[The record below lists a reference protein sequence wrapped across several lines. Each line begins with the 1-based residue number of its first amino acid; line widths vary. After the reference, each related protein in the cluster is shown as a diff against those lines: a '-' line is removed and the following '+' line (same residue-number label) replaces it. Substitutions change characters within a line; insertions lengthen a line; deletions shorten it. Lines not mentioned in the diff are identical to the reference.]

1 MDLQDK
7 IILITGA
14 SSGIGK
20 ALAVALAK
28 ERCKLVLIARRIE
41 LLEELNRELQLT
53 NDQLLV
59 LKCDVTKKE
68 EVKTAYES
76 VKQKFGRVDV
86 AILNSGVGYLVT
98 PKNYN
103 SKFAENTFGVNVLG
117 IIYWIEQLLPE
128 FLQRKNGTI
137 VGVSSLAD
145 NRGYSGSGFYC
156 ASKAAVTNY
165 LEGLRVEL
173 KPHGIK
179 VVTVKPGFV
188 KTPMTD
194 QNKFKM
200 PMLMSPEKAASII
213 LAGIKK
219 EKRVIQF
226 PLPMVLLTRIVG
238 LIPGRLY
245 EWLAVKLKIS

>member
-1 MDLQDK
+1 MDLRDK

-20 ALAVALAK
+20 ALAVSLAK
-28 ERCKLVLIARRIE
+28 EKCKLVLLARRID
-41 LLEELNRELQLT
+41 LLEQFKNELQLS

-76 VKQKFGRVDV
+76 VKQKFRRVDI
-86 AILNSGVGYLVT
+86 AILNAGIGYLVT

-117 IIYWIEQLLPE
+117 IIYWVEQLLPE

-156 ASKAAVTNY
+156 ASKAAITNY
-165 LEGLRVEL
+165 LEGLSVEL
-173 KPHGIK
+173 KPRGIN

-188 KTPMTD
+188 KTPMTA

-200 PMLMSPEKAASII
+200 PMLMSPEKAASRI

-238 LIPGRLY
+238 LLPGRLY
-245 EWLAVKLKIS
+245 EWLAVRLKIN

>member
-20 ALAVALAK
+20 ALAFALAK
-28 ERCKLVLIARRIE
+28 EQCKLVLVARRIE
-41 LLEELNRELQLT
+41 LLEGLNRELQLT

-68 EVKTAYES
+68 EVNTAYES
-76 VKQKFGRVDV
+76 VKQKFGRVDI

-128 FLQRKNGTI
+128 FLQRKNGMI

-145 NRGYSGSGFYC
+145 NRGYSGSGFI
-156 ASKAAVTNY
+156 AQAK
-165 LEGLRVEL
+165 LRL
-173 KPHGIK
+173 
-179 VVTVKPGFV
+179 
-188 KTPMTD
+188 
-194 QNKFKM
+194 Q
-200 PMLMSPEKAASII
+200 II
-213 LAGIKK
+213 WKDC
-219 EKRVIQF
+219 E
-226 PLPMVLLTRIVG
+226 
-238 LIPGRLY
+238 
-245 EWLAVKLKIS
+245 SN

>member
-1 MDLQDK
+1 
-7 IILITGA
+7 
-14 SSGIGK
+14 
-20 ALAVALAK
+20 
-28 ERCKLVLIARRIE
+28 
-41 LLEELNRELQLT
+41 
-53 NDQLLV
+53 
-59 LKCDVTKKE
+59 
-68 EVKTAYES
+68 
-76 VKQKFGRVDV
+76 
-86 AILNSGVGYLVT
+86 
-98 PKNYN
+98 
-103 SKFAENTFGVNVLG
+103 NTFGVNVLG

-145 NRGYSGSGFYC
+145 NRGYSCSGFYC

-165 LEGLRVEL
+165 LEGLCVEL

-200 PMLMSPEKAASII
+200 PMLMSPEKAASKI
-213 LAGIKK
+213 LTGIKK

>member
-1 MDLQDK
+1 MDLLNK

-14 SSGIGK
+14 SSGIGR

-28 ERCKLVLIARRIE
+28 EQCKLVLVARRTD
-41 LLEELNRELQLT
+41 LLEDLKNELQMT
-53 NDQLLV
+53 NDYLLI

-76 VKQKFGRVDV
+76 IKQKFGRVDV

-165 LEGLRVEL
+165 LEGLRIEL
-173 KPHGIK
+173 KPLGIK

-200 PMLMSPEKAASII
+200 PMLMSPEKAASRI

-238 LIPGRLY
+238 LLPGRLY
-245 EWLAVKLKIS
+245 ECLAGRMKV